1 MNQTFQNSIPLIAS
15 EEIRKNF
22 VKSFILVGCVAA
34 LVLGAS
40 WLIGD
45 MLNDLKMGLL
55 IGAIVVIV
63 VLPIQILT
71 AKWAILAMARGRSVN
86 PDNLKERRLM
96 HLVEGLA
103 VSAGFSRV
111 PDLYIIPTRV
121 PNAFASGL
129 NEKDAFIGVTQGLLD
144 QMNDQQLE
152 GVLAHEFGHIIHRD
166 IMLNQLVVGLISAL
180 LVLVVIIERLGF
192 LSLISGGNNRKRSR
206 DDNNGGAAVLI
217 VLLLVLLIRPL
228 TMLISALLQSAIS
241 RQREYAAD
249 AIAVRLC
256 SYNEGLAS
264 ALEKLGMEDHYSDEE
279 IESLG
284 SKQLAAMYIHFPSVN
299 ELFSTHPP
307 IHDRVAR
314 LRNMY

>member
-1 MNQTFQNSIPLIAS
+1 MTEYQTPLIAS
-15 EEIRKNF
+15 EEVRKNF
-22 VKSFILVGCVAA
+22 IKSFILVAIVATMVVAA
-34 LVLGAS
+34 SWYLGD
-40 WLIGD
+40 LLGD
-45 MLNDLKMGLL
+45 VKMGLL
-55 IGAIVVIV
+55 IGGIIVAV

-71 AKWAILAMARGRSVN
+71 AKWAILGMARGRAAD
-86 PDNLKERRLM
+86 PDDLRERRILQ
-96 HLVEGLA
+96 LAEGLSI
-103 VSAGFSRV
+103 SAGFKRV
-111 PDLYIIPTRV
+111 PDVYIIPTSV

-129 NEKDAFIGVTQGLLD
+129 NENDAFIGVTEGLLD

-180 LVLVVIIERLGF
+180 LLLAIIIERVGF
-192 LSLISGGNNRKRSR
+192 MEMISGGKRRRSDR
-206 DDNNGGAAVLI
+206 DSGGGIVILVLI
-217 VLLLVLLIRPL
+217 LMVILIRPL
-228 TMLISALLQSAIS
+228 AMLLGALLQSAIS

-249 AIAVRLC
+249 AVAVRLC

-264 ALEKLGMEDHYSDEE
+264 ALESLGREDHYSDEE

-284 SKQLAAMYIHFPSVN
+284 SKQLAAMYINFPSAN

-307 IHDRVAR
+307 IADRVAR